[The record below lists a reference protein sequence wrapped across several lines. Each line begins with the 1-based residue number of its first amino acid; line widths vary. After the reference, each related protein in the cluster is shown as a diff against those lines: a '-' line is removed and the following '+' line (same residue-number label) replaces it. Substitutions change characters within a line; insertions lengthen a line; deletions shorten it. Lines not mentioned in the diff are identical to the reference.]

1 MPSGFLKISDKQFR
15 PVGLNHRDTLVKI
28 SVVNLV
34 RVAADEGR
42 VVIVANASA

>member
-1 MPSGFLKISDKQFR
+1 MPSGFLKIADKELR

-28 SVVNLV
+28 SAVNLV

>member
-1 MPSGFLKISDKQFR
+1 MPSRLGEISDKQFR

-28 SVVNLV
+28 SAVNLV

>member
-1 MPSGFLKISDKQFR
+1 MPSRLGEIADKELR
-15 PVGLNHRDTLVKI
+15 PVGLNHRDTLVKL